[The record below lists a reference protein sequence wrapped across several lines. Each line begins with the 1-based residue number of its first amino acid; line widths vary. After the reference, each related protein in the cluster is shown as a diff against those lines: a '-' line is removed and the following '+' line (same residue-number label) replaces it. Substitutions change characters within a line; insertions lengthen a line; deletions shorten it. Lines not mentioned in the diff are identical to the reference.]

1 MCRNVLTFVESE
13 PRLSSVP
20 VVYQPV
26 DYFVQESLNEESS
39 SHVLACT
46 ACCADSYFGS
56 AGDRWNR
63 DHLFKEPSV
72 GGYRGISGSTTAPP
86 SAPAGAVSKTGQLG
100 TSESRERS
108 GGWSFENSFS
118 DRSWTAT

>member
-13 PRLSSVP
+13 LRLSP
-20 VVYQPV
+20 IPAVYQPV
-26 DYFVQESLNEESS
+26 IYFVQESLNEEHS
-39 SHVLACT
+39 SHVLART

-56 AGDRWNR
+56 AVRGWNR
-63 DHLFKEPSV
+63 DGSASAGRDCNWYVACSV
-72 GGYRGISGSTTAPP
+72 AT
-86 SAPAGAVSKTGQLG
+86 AGANAGAAAETERLE

-108 GGWSFENSFS
+108 GGWSFENAPS